1 MRLAVIILALAGI
14 GVAFVHIRRVENV
27 VRHEIQDL
35 QSQQVR
41 LRREKWDRQLRA
53 GLLSAPDAIRHR
65 AMDEMSLDLVD
76 KYQPPTQPSLSRP
89 VVRTST
95 RPTRGR

>member
-14 GVAFVHIRRVENV
+14 GVAFVHIRRAENV
-27 VRHEIQDL
+27 TRHEIQDL

-41 LRREKWDRQLRA
+41 LRRDKWDRQVRA
-53 GLLSAPDAIRHR
+53 GQLTAPDAIRHR
-65 AMDEMSLDLVD
+65 AIDEMSLDLVD
-76 KYQPPTQPSLSRP
+76 KYQPSGPPSKP
-89 VVRTST
+89 AVRTST